1 MAELLIQW
9 SFEREVARINKI
21 YKTNNTSSEKVST
34 EKNDDVK
41 EITEKMDNCDINDV
55 TGHSKSDSL

>member
-41 EITEKMDNCDINDV
+41 EIMEKMDNCDINDV

>member
-41 EITEKMDNCDINDV
+41 EIMENINICDIYDFIV
-55 TGHSKSDSL
+55 HSNSDLL